1 MMGVSPPAHGLG
13 SLGLGLPLQHTM
25 PDPEADN
32 CIVHDLSS
40 HSPVQQRPCE

>member
-1 MMGVSPPAHGLG
+1 MMRVSPPAHGLG

-25 PDPEADN
+25 PDAEADN

-40 HSPVQQRPCE
+40 HSRVPQRPCE